1 MTAAKQIEGI
11 REMKTYFRNGFII
24 SRTAGPDAPWKGWRE
39 DGVRFRADTLRGAF
53 EMARDMKRE

>member
-1 MTAAKQIEGI
+1 
-11 REMKTYFRNGFII
+11 MKTYFRNGFVI

-53 EMARDMKRE
+53 AMAPDLKATD